1 MIVEVRKDTVGQF
14 VQLGGGFSVPSIDTK
29 NVITQISVNNGDTAV
44 IGGIYEETIRNDV
57 DPGARSSATSPCWAT
72 SSSRP
77 ATASEKVEL
86 LIFLTPR
93 VVKETVTS
101 VR

>member
-1 MIVEVRKDTVGQF
+1 M
-14 VQLGGGFSVPSIDTK
+14 
-29 NVITQISVNNGDTAV
+29 TQIAVNNGDTAV

-57 DPGARSSATSPCWAT
+57 TKVPLLGDVPVLGYLFKNDSRSS
-72 SSSRP
+72 
-77 ATASEKVEL
+77 EKTEL

-93 VVKETVTS
+93 VVKDTVTS